1 MGNDESHGQFIP
13 NTNYNANPQCPLKIR
28 LDKEMYF
35 QEETITGHIWLEF
48 AYPVV
53 LSDIRLNFVLNEY
66 WLIKESEEN
75 VLTNKHEVI
84 LLSSFL
90 NIKSFFNLNSP
101 LINLLPGQY
110 TFPITISIPKDIQP
124 SFEYSHKNRQYN
136 VRYSLIAD
144 TISDYAKYQAV
155 CNVIIKSRPKVLNLP
170 LMYSS
175 CVNVHS
181 WSFFNQGSVV
191 MNVSYPTNNYKMG
204 DEIPLKIF
212 IDNTRGNMK
221 THSVIVYLIRKI
233 KCSNTNQTKT
243 YEYEHKF
250 YEKTYPIVVDPRN
263 KHTMDIKIIFQDKD
277 DKGANYNLK
286 VNPYPFLK
294 DFSFLMP
301 SVSGFTVVCEYC
313 IRVTLY
319 FAKFVTNYYRPRVV
333 LPVTI
338 SHQLAE
344 EYSLEQMEKDEL
356 EKALIISQIEAN
368 EKEEMKARINMFGN
382 DNGNNNVIRNDN
394 DDDAAAPVGP
404 MMMYNQQ
411 QEQQQHELP
420 PLNYSVP
427 LPNSNNLPTD
437 VEIQN
442 NLIQSQVGNNNHHG
456 VNISEY
462 NQNGDGMVQEEL
474 EKNFYPQI
482 EMNNNNNN
490 NYNNN
495 NNNANN
501 NRNNRNYLDI
511 NQM

>member
-1 MGNDESHGQFIP
+1 MGNEETQPHFYP
-13 NTNYNANPQCPLKIR
+13 NTNYSGNPQCPLKIR

-48 AYPVV
+48 AYPVI

-66 WLIKESEEN
+66 WLIKESEEK
-75 VLTNKHEVI
+75 VYTNKHEVI

-124 SFEYSHKNRQYN
+124 SFEFSHKNRQYN

-221 THSVIVYLIRKI
+221 THSVVVYFIRKI

-243 YEYEHKF
+243 HEYEQKF
-250 YEKTYPIVVDPRN
+250 YEKTYPIVIDPRS

-277 DKGANYNLK
+277 DKGSNYNLK

-301 SVSGFTVVCEYC
+301 SVNGFTVVCEYS
-313 IRVTLY
+313 IKVTLY
-319 FAKFVTNYYRPRVV
+319 FAKFVTNYYRPRVI

-382 DNGNNNVIRNDN
+382 NNNNDNNDNNMIRNDNVIQNNN
-394 DDDAAAPVGP
+394 DDDAAAPEGP
-404 MMMYNQQ
+404 MMMYHPQEH
-411 QEQQQHELP
+411 EQQ
-420 PLNYSVP
+420 LNYSVP
-427 LPNSNNLPTD
+427 LPSSNNLPSD
-437 VEIQN
+437 IDIQN
-442 NLIQSQVGNNNHHG
+442 NLIQSQVGNNHG

-490 NYNNN
+490 N
-495 NNNANN
+495 AN
-501 NRNNRNYLDI
+501 NRNNKNYLDI
-511 NQM
+511 NHM